1 MVDATGEKVNSTL
14 GRAVLII
21 WLFVVLII
29 ISSYTASLTSL
40 LTVQQLMP
48 TIQGISSLLTSNVP
62 IGYQS
67 GSFVRDYLLQ
77 LNVAKDRLVPLDTL
91 AAYAAALTKGPYQG
105 GVGAIV
111 DELPYVQLFLSSECA
126 FTIAGQEFT
135 KSGWGFVCHSTLSH
149 SVQFQLHSAQT
160 LPWFPTVAARLQQL
174 GILLVIDPKI
184 FIQFLLHSKSRH
196 DFQLK

>member
-1 MVDATGEKVNSTL
+1 MGVTGERVNSTL

-29 ISSYTASLTSL
+29 ISSYTASLTSI

-48 TIQGISSLLTSNVP
+48 TIQGISSLLASSVP
-62 IGYQS
+62 IGYQT

-77 LNVAKDRLVPLDTL
+77 LNVAEERLVPLDSLSAFST
-91 AAYAAALTKGPYQG
+91 ALTKGPNHG

-111 DELPYVQLFLSSECA
+111 DELPYVQLFLASECA

-135 KSGWGFVCHSTLSH
+135 KSGWGFVSYTPIVS
-149 SVQFQLHSAQT
+149 SLHI
-160 LPWFPTVAARLQQL
+160 LPMEACYVC
-174 GILLVIDPKI
+174 LLVTI
-184 FIQFLLHSKSRH
+184 H
-196 DFQLK
+196 

>member
-1 MVDATGEKVNSTL
+1 LFFLTGEKVKSTL

-40 LTVQQLMP
+40 LTVQQLLP
-48 TIQGISSLLTSNVP
+48 TIQGISGLLASNVP
-62 IGYQS
+62 IGYQT

-77 LNVAKDRLVPLDTL
+77 LNVAEERLVPLDTL
-91 AAYAAALTKGPYQG
+91 ASYTQALVKGPLRG

-111 DELPYVQLFLSSECA
+111 DELPYVQLFLSSECD

-135 KSGWGFVCHSTLSH
+135 KSGWGFVCH
-149 SVQFQLHSAQT
+149 
-160 LPWFPTVAARLQQL
+160 FP
-174 GILLVIDPKI
+174 
-184 FIQFLLHSKSRH
+184 FIPTFCPHIS
-196 DFQLK
+196 

>member
-1 MVDATGEKVNSTL
+1 MILIVVCRVGVRWGDMTGERVNSTL

-40 LTVQQLMP
+40 LTVQQLLP

-62 IGYQS
+62 IGYQT

-77 LNVAKDRLVPLDTL
+77 LNVAEERLVPLDTL
-91 AAYAAALTKGPYQG
+91 AAYSAALTKGPNRG

-135 KSGWGFVCHSTLSH
+135 KSGWGFVYIYTYRLD
-149 SVQFQLHSAQT
+149 LH
-160 LPWFPTVAARLQQL
+160 VNMYRLCADFATDL
-174 GILLVIDPKI
+174 I
-184 FIQFLLHSKSRH
+184 FEV
-196 DFQLK
+196 